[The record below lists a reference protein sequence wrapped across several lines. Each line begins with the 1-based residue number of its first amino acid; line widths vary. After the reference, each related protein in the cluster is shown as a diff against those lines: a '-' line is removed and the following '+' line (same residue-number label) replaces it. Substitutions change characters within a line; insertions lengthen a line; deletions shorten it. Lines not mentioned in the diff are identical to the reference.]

1 MLTNERLFE
10 RSRESYVSFPKRF
23 PFQGRSDSLRTFLCF
38 GFLALLV
45 GLPGAA
51 FSTPKATKDSKLP
64 TFQRGKPHVKLPG
77 WKRLDL
83 RPKLPRVRR
92 VAQAQPPKVKLSKT
106 KLPPATPLLLPK
118 QSLQQVYQLAKK
130 SNVDLRIL
138 KQNLVLAEIASA
150 RAWIA
155 LRPRVGLSGS
165 YNRNQFE
172 VIVNTGPN
180 TSAVITP
187 KDRFDLGV
195 QMSWT
200 FMDFTTIPNVQV
212 AALSKK
218 LTGKTVQQTKR
229 ELYYSISR
237 TYYSVLLAE
246 GTLRSARESWQNALQ
261 HLEISQARLQAGM
274 TTNLAT
280 MQAKLDVAR
289 AQQSWFNARNQLRN
303 TKLTLALLLG
313 LKTFP
318 YSAQRPNK
326 PNLPSGKMGRWLELA
341 RKQRTE
347 LASKRLSLAIATKK
361 LQSQWLTYLPTAT
374 LSGGVSL
381 TNATGFAGQA
391 ANWSLGV
398 SLQWALYNGGARTSA
413 IREGYANL
421 RKAQLDYQKEQQA
434 IDNEVR
440 KAYLDLQNATMAV
453 DIARRN
459 AELAEQTYRLRQQRY
474 KAGMATPV
482 SVSDANTLLLNAKI
496 NMLRESLNRELIV
509 LRLRR
514 AVGQFLVK

>member
-1 MLTNERLFE
+1 MLSYERLFE
-10 RSRESYVSFPKRF
+10 RSRESNVSFLKLSPIE
-23 PFQGRSDSLRTFLCF
+23 GRSYPLLTILCCSFMALVVGSSGPTF
-38 GFLALLV
+38 A
-45 GLPGAA
+45 
-51 FSTPKATKDSKLP
+51 TPKAAHTSNP
-64 TFQRGKPHVKLPG
+64 PVFQRGKLPLKTEG
-77 WKRLDL
+77 WKKLDL
-83 RPKLPRVRR
+83 RPKRLKVRR
-92 VAQAQPPKVKLSKT
+92 VAQAQPKDKLPMT

-118 QSLQQVYQLAKK
+118 QTLQQVYQLAKK

-138 KQNLVLAEIASA
+138 KQNLILAEIASA
-150 RAWIA
+150 RAWVA
-155 LRPRVGLSGS
+155 LRPRVALSGS

-172 VIVNTGPN
+172 VVVNTGPN
-180 TSAVITP
+180 TSAVINP

-195 QMSWT
+195 QMNWT
-200 FMDFTTIPNVQV
+200 FMDFTTIPNVQI
-212 AALSKK
+212 AALNKK
-218 LTGKTVQQTKR
+218 LTGKTVHQTKR
-229 ELYYSISR
+229 ELYYSIAR

-246 GTLRSARESWQNALQ
+246 GTLRSAREAWQNALQ
-261 HLEISQARLQAGM
+261 HLEISQARLKAGM

-313 LKTFP
+313 RKTFP

-326 PNLPSGKMGRWLELA
+326 PSLPSGKMGGWLELA

-361 LQSQWLTYLPTAT
+361 LQSQWLSYLPTAT
-374 LSGGVSL
+374 LTGGVSL

-421 RKAQLDYQKEQQA
+421 RKAQLDFQKEQQA

-453 DIARRN
+453 EIARRN
-459 AELAEQTYRLRQQRY
+459 AELADQTYRLRQQRY
-474 KAGMATPV
+474 KAGMTTPV